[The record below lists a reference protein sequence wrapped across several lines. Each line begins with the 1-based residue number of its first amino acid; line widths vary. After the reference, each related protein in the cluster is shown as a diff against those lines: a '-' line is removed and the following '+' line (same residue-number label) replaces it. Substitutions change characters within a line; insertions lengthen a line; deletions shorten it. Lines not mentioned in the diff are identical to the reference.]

1 MLTEDEFIALARSKY
16 QQINDLQHE
25 TSFFDYE
32 QKFGQIM
39 QELNRQV
46 LEKSISDVPNERR
59 KKKN

>member
-1 MLTEDEFIALARSKY
+1 MLTEEEFIALARSKY

-25 TSFFDYE
+25 KSFFNYE
-32 QKFGQIM
+32 QRFSEIM
-39 QELNRQV
+39 QELSRQT